1 MHIPCTEK
9 TSSADLH
16 KILENNP
23 DNRLRKVENDLYSRI
38 GDPTGEYFLV
48 FALVGM
54 LVLVALFIQK
64 ELISTSEDSRLRRL
78 SRAMNVGI
86 LPLLLAFFL
95 IVSYKIVEAL
105 N

>member
-1 MHIPCTEK
+1 
-9 TSSADLH
+9 
-16 KILENNP
+16 
-23 DNRLRKVENDLYSRI
+23 
-38 GDPTGEYFLV
+38 
-48 FALVGM
+48 M

-86 LPLLLAFFL
+86 LLLLLAFFL
-95 IVSYKIVEAL
+95 IDSYKIAEAL